1 MALPGSTDEEAL
13 QIVRDAKV
21 CDNVEA
27 FIASVD
33 DCDLVDEL
41 SVYRT
46 EVNTALGKTI
56 DEMLI
61 GKRSPQELISQIN
74 KILAG

>member
-1 MALPGSTDEEAL
+1 M
-13 QIVRDAKV
+13 
-21 CDNVEA
+21 
-27 FIASVD
+27 D

-61 GKRSPQELISQIN
+61 GKRSPEETQQELISQIN

>member
-1 MALPGSTDEEAL
+1 M
-13 QIVRDAKV
+13 
-21 CDNVEA
+21 EA

-61 GKRSPQELISQIN
+61 GKRSPEETQQELISQIN